1 MKFQSISRDEPE
13 INLIP
18 FIDVLLV
25 VLIFLMMSTSYSK
38 FTEIQLKLPAADADA
53 QRDYP
58 KELLIS
64 ISADGAYSINR
75 SPVAGRSLEAISMA
89 LSQSSRFDADSKV
102 VIHAD
107 ANAKHQAVVNVM
119 QAARNAGLNQIIFAT
134 QSTAQAARK

>member
-1 MKFQSISRDEPE
+1 MKFQSVARDEPE

-38 FTEIQLKLPAADADA
+38 FTEIQLKLPVADSDA

-64 ISADGAYSINR
+64 VSADGAYSINR
-75 SPVAGRSLEAISMA
+75 NPVLGRSLEAISLA
-89 LSQSSRFDADSKV
+89 LNQGPKFDADSKV
-102 VIHAD
+102 IIQAD
-107 ANAKHQAVVNVM
+107 ANAKHQAVIHVM
-119 QAARNAGLNQIIFAT
+119 QAARNAGLSQIIFST
-134 QSTAQAARK
+134 QSTAQAGKK